1 MSKFIGIKMVD
12 AVEMTAGEARA
23 KGYRVNQDCI
33 DETAGFEV
41 TYEGGYKSWS
51 PADVFEKAY
60 YKLADVDGNTIT
72 DRDVKFFIKNKESIK
87 VGTKTTN
94 TTLTCLT
101 GFEVNGQF
109 SCDKSEDFDINVGT
123 NYAEIKASNKIWK
136 CLDFVLQWAKY
147 GLNKDDDQTPVE
159 DVDTTATSI
168 PPHVQRMMI
177 ERNKLKDKII
187 RLDKFIATNRI
198 FYTLSKEEQKDMKD
212 QLINMIAYFD
222 CLERRINRASIG

>member
-1 MSKFIGIKMVD
+1 MSKFIGVKMIE
-12 AVEMTAGEARA
+12 AVEMTAGEART
-23 KGYRVNQDCI
+23 KGYRVNQDCV
-33 DETAGFEV
+33 DETHGYEV
-41 TYEGGYKSWS
+41 TYESGYKSWS

-72 DRDVKFFIKNKESIK
+72 DRDVKFFIKKIDNVKI
-87 VGTKTTN
+87 GTKTTN

-101 GFEVNGQF
+101 GFEVHGQA
-109 SCDKSEDFDINVGT
+109 SCVNPNDFDINVGA
-123 NYAEIKASNKIWK
+123 NYAQIKAEDKIWEG
-136 CLDFVLQWAKY
+136 LGFVLQWAKY